1 MQLPGF
7 ENAYFLQSL
16 GWAIANSFWQVGI
29 LWLLYQVITSF
40 YKDLSS
46 MIKHHLS
53 IALSSISFVWF
64 VVTLIRNFQAIS
76 IFKNLQGT
84 VIDNWI
90 LKFKYINVILPYLS
104 FGYLAVLCLYSV
116 QFFQNLLANRNLQKA
131 GLTKASIDF
140 RLFTTHTAIH
150 LGIKRKVQVWISSLV
165 DVPSVT
171 GFIKPIILLPAAL
184 VNQLSVRQVEAI
196 LIHELAHIK
205 RNDYI
210 INLGLSFIELVLFFN
225 PFVFLLGRIA
235 RRERENCC
243 DDWVITYR
251 YNQYDYA
258 QTLLFLEEQRQL
270 QPAFALAATNCKKN
284 LLNRIK
290 RLFHSVP
297 QTNFST
303 RHQIK
308 LISLCIVL
316 LVAIVIT
323 PGYLKTP
330 LLQANNQRTDKTVV
344 KIDRNIN
351 MTLEKRS
358 SQTYVSNPVATS
370 VTAVSNLQKSRKANR
385 IKKQPKKEIESPY
398 VNAFIN
404 EELLT
409 SHRTDEGK
417 AIPAAKNEGND
428 VSYFVKIEEQQSG
441 KKQTNIYLF
450 ELKSEN
456 NKPSIKPL
464 IILNKLKVSVD
475 TTSPAVITDS
485 IVKPVRKRVTS

>member
-1 MQLPGF
+1 
-7 ENAYFLQSL
+7 
-16 GWAIANSFWQVGI
+16 
-29 LWLLYQVITSF
+29 
-40 YKDLSS
+40 
-46 MIKHHLS
+46 
-53 IALSSISFVWF
+53 
-64 VVTLIRNFQAIS
+64 
-76 IFKNLQGT
+76 
-84 VIDNWI
+84 
-90 LKFKYINVILPYLS
+90 
-104 FGYLAVLCLYSV
+104 LYSV
-116 QFFQNLLANRNLQKA
+116 QFIQNLLANRNLQKA

-210 INLGLSFIELVLFFN
+210 INLDFLSLNWSYSSIRLF
-225 PFVFLLGRIA
+225 FLLGRIA

-323 PGYLKTP
+323 PGYLKT
-330 LLQANNQRTDKTVV
+330 QFYR
-344 KIDRNIN
+344 
-351 MTLEKRS
+351 
-358 SQTYVSNPVATS
+358 QTT
-370 VTAVSNLQKSRKANR
+370 
-385 IKKQPKKEIESPY
+385 
-398 VNAFIN
+398 N
-404 EELLT
+404 EPT
-409 SHRTDEGK
+409 
-417 AIPAAKNEGND
+417 
-428 VSYFVKIEEQQSG
+428 
-441 KKQTNIYLF
+441 
-450 ELKSEN
+450 
-456 NKPSIKPL
+456 KP
-464 IILNKLKVSVD
+464 
-475 TTSPAVITDS
+475 
-485 IVKPVRKRVTS
+485 R